1 MSEKKEPIKDDGG
14 KTPDGRMVL
23 CAANKYEQKYF
34 FNKTFSSLP
43 DSIQKELHII
53 SVLFAQEAGGIFKI
67 VFEEDGD
74 VTMETEAAEDD
85 ILYDDISAGL
95 LVSEIKRT
103 RQEMF
108 ESLSLY
114 YKVFIL
120 KENPGD
126 FLGEET

>member
-1 MSEKKEPIKDDGG
+1 
-14 KTPDGRMVL
+14 MVL
-23 CAANKYEQKYF
+23 CAANKYEMKYF
-34 FNKTFSSLP
+34 FNKTFQSLP
-43 DSIQKELHII
+43 ESIQNELHII

-74 VTMETEAAEDD
+74 ITMETEAAEDD

-95 LVSEIKRT
+95 LVAEIKRT

-126 FLGEET
+126 LLEEET